1 MGSSPSKPPRSG
13 DSSDFDRDQY
23 LKFKSNDN
31 GLGDALA
38 MPSDTPQRRH
48 SQNLG
53 ELSNSLAAPS
63 SRPHRRT
70 RSAVHRRPDA
80 PPPYP
85 SITSIPPS
93 VPPVGEEG
101 GGLSLDHPQMPI
113 RQDSKEN
120 ALETLRKYDT
130 VILMDDS
137 RSMEGPL
144 WAEARNALS
153 VLAEIAVTYDS
164 DGIDLY
170 FLNDVRYGKGLKD
183 AAAVNRLFKDVQ
195 PSGATPI
202 GQGLESLILPY
213 LEKLE
218 KARKRH
224 GRGDAL
230 ALQRVKPVN
239 YIVITDGAPTD
250 EPEEVIVAAAKRL
263 DAHHYPLTQLGIQ
276 FVQIGRS
283 RKAAAYL
290 QELDDAL
297 GTTRG
302 IRDIVDT
309 TPYSGEQLTAETL
322 IKILLGGINRRV
334 DRRGAAAVMD

>member
-1 MGSSPSKPPRSG
+1 MGNSSSKKIPKAVVDP
-13 DSSDFDRDQY
+13 SDFDRDK
-23 LKFKSNDN
+23 LRSNTFEETLATSND
-31 GLGDALA
+31 
-38 MPSDTPQRRH
+38 PPQRRY
-48 SQNLG
+48 
-53 ELSNSLAAPS
+53 SLNMTES
-63 SRPHRRT
+63 STLYQMPVPRTHRRV
-70 RSAVHRRPDA
+70 RSTVHRRHEAP

-85 SITSIPPS
+85 STSSGIPS
-93 VPPVGEEG
+93 VEAVKEEADIKK
-101 GGLSLDHPQMPI
+101 LPQEHPRVPMYLE
-113 RQDSKEN
+113 SKED

-144 WAEARNALS
+144 WAEARDALS
-153 VLAEIAVTYDS
+153 LLAEIAVTYDA

-170 FLNDVRYGKGLKD
+170 FLNDARYGKGLKD
-183 AAAVNRLFKDVQ
+183 SAAVKKLFRDVK

-213 LEKLE
+213 LASLD
-218 KARKRH
+218 KARKRRS
-224 GRGDAL
+224 RGDNSA
-230 ALQRVKPVN
+230 AQQVKPVN

-250 EPEEVIVAAAKRL
+250 EPEEVIVATAKRL
-263 DAHHYPLTQLGIQ
+263 DAHHHPLTQLGIQ

-297 GTTRG
+297 GATHG

-309 TPYSGEQLTAETL
+309 TPYSGEQLTAEML